1 MFKGEGGIAGHEKVR
16 LNTVGEEHKVKHYF
30 QKRGWFNVETTLW
43 FATDV
48 VIPYVNEHLRS
59 DPQEWILLI
68 IDANGKVHIHPDVRK
83 VFGDANILVWYGEP
97 NMSHKI
103 APVDRGVGKTLRSV
117 GIREGLEVWLEE
129 KDNRK
134 LWTRKR
140 ISAQMR
146 RELSMEWLG
155 DAWQQ
160 IFEDKYKKLRTSA
173 WEATGSLISADGSDD
188 HKIMPQGLANWPGP
202 HPPGFAIPDD
212 WLQSSEDE
220 EEGEVE
226 DVDDNEYETTD
237 SEAE

>member
-1 MFKGEGGIAGHEKVR
+1 MRKAGLWRAVDAQDLYFAQQEK
-16 LNTVGEEHKVKHYF
+16 
-30 QKRGWFNVETTLW
+30 
-43 FATDV
+43 
-48 VIPYVNEHLRS
+48 
-59 DPQEWILLI
+59 
-68 IDANGKVHIHPDVRK
+68 
-83 VFGDANILVWYGEP
+83 
-97 NMSHKI
+97 
-103 APVDRGVGKTLRSV
+103 
-117 GIREGLEVWLEE
+117 WLEE

-160 IFEDKYKKLRTSA
+160 LFEDKYRKLRTSA

-188 HKIMPQGLANWPGP
+188 HKIVPQGLANWPGP

-212 WLQSSEDE
+212 WLQGSEDE

-226 DVDDNEYETTD
+226 EVDDNEYETTD
-237 SEAE
+237 SEA

>member
-1 MFKGEGGIAGHEKVR
+1 M
-16 LNTVGEEHKVKHYF
+16 
-30 QKRGWFNVETTLW
+30 ETTLW
-43 FATDV
+43 FTTEV
-48 VIPYVNEHLRS
+48 VIPYVNNYLR
-59 DPQEWILLI
+59 DFEDEWVMLI

-83 VFGDANILVWYGEP
+83 VFGDAKILVWYGEP

-103 APVDRGVGKTLRSV
+103 APIDRGVGKTLRSV

-160 IFEDKYKKLRTSA
+160 IFEEKYKKLRTSA

-188 HKIMPQGLANWPGP
+188 HKIVPQGLANWPGP

-212 WLQSSEDE
+212 WLQGSEDE

-237 SEAE
+237 SEADPVV